1 MRSTDS
7 VRPGQKTAA
16 NISRRDTLRMLAG
29 ASALWAVGANANAD
43 ETGQS
48 ANSLTWFRNSR
59 FGLFMH
65 YGLYSQMGHGEWVML
80 REKVPLDQYERLKVT
95 FQPDRFDANRIA
107 EMAEGAGMRYIT
119 LTAKHHEG
127 FCLFR
132 TRQTSYNSAD
142 SPARRDLV
150 NELAEACGK
159 KRLKLFLYYSMGADW
174 HHPYFCDP
182 SAGWNF
188 YRPAYA
194 VKPAQYRWKKD
205 ADFRI
210 YIEYAHAQL
219 HELLTQYG
227 PLGGI
232 WFDPLM
238 GYYARPD
245 LFPLEKTYALI
256 RGLQPGCL
264 VSFKQGAT
272 GAEDFAAPER
282 KTAGIQTYDSIAP
295 ERREHAREV
304 ADRAWSIDR
313 TKPMEICDT
322 LQPGAW
328 GYDSR
333 DDGKHRKAPEVIAML
348 KSAREQNAN
357 LLLNTGPL
365 PDGSIHPEDVA
376 TLREVGATWHG

>member
-1 MRSTDS
+1 MNSIDN
-7 VRPGQKTAA
+7 VRPGHIT
-16 NISRRDTLRMLAG
+16 RRDTLRLLAG
-29 ASALWAVGANANAD
+29 APALWPVAAHAKVDEAERRNTSLAWFQNA
-43 ETGQS
+43 
-48 ANSLTWFRNSR
+48 R

-65 YGLYSQMGHGEWVML
+65 FGLYSQLGHGEWVML
-80 REKVPLDQYERLKVT
+80 KEKVPLDEYERLKTT
-95 FQPDRFDANRIA
+95 FRPDRFDANQIA
-107 EMAEGAGMRYIT
+107 EMASGAGMRYIT

-132 TRQTSYNSAD
+132 TKQTRYNSTDA
-142 SPARRDLV
+142 PARRDLV
-150 NELAEACGK
+150 NELAEACSRK
-159 KRLKLFLYYSMGADW
+159 KLKLFLYYSMGVDW

-182 SAGWNF
+182 SAGWSF

-194 VKPAQYRWKKD
+194 VKPTQYRWKND
-205 ADFRI
+205 ADFKI
-210 YIEYAHAQL
+210 YIDYAHAQL

-227 PLGGI
+227 PIGGI

-245 LFPLEKTYALI
+245 LFPLDKTYALI
-256 RGLQPGCL
+256 RGLQPECL
-264 VSFKQGAT
+264 ISFKQGAT

-282 KTAGIQTYDSIAP
+282 KAAGIQTYDSIAP
-295 ERREHAREV
+295 ERREKARMV
-304 ADRAWSIDR
+304 AGKAWTSNS

-328 GYDSR
+328 GYDKR
-333 DDGKHRKAPEVIAML
+333 DDGKHRKASDVIAIL

-365 PDGSIHPEDVA
+365 PDGSIHPEDLA
-376 TLREVGATWHG
+376 TLREVGSTWRG